1 MSRHCAMLVSSSQAR
16 PVIPAAGEDGKG
28 SAEDRLRADLAR
40 RVVAGPGLWTH
51 WLEDI
56 DRRGLIEELLADG
69 VIEEAAAS
77 APHDHQLDRALNA
90 KMTVICLIVGCL
102 FPGEGYDGALRVAF
116 SLPGLG
122 IKPGTPV
129 PSGPALSKARALSG
143 EHVMKQLFE
152 LDAARPD
159 PEPGPGSL
167 WHQMELTAIDG
178 TTAELFSNDELA
190 DEFGVPSGGTKP
202 KLRIVAHVRTGTRRW
217 IGAAVGGYLD
227 GENTVADEL
236 AGTFRPGMLNLADRG
251 FFSMSRWIR
260 LSATGA
266 HLCWRVKNGAT
277 SVPFKTLRVLPDG
290 SELVRLHESDGMLS
304 TRRRDARDKALPRLP
319 DTTARLV
326 CFTVTARTPRGH
338 VKTTAIR
345 VLTTL
350 PDHATFPAHEIAAL
364 YAERWQIEIAF
375 LHLKKTL
382 RGNRRVLRGR
392 SPVLAR
398 QEAWAFL
405 LVYNMIT
412 TLAARA
418 AALAGADP
426 DEISFTAVLSMVRA
440 GIWGDTCCEHCGR
453 RPRNPL
459 GRLLRSIISSPRN
472 RTGRKRTSG
481 RTAAERR
488 TRHTEDATYT
498 ITITPSNLPTWDES
512 PGS

>member
-1 MSRHCAMLVSSSQAR
+1 MSRHCAMLVSSSQAG

-40 RVVAGPGLWTH
+40 RVVAGPGLWTD

-143 EHVMKQLFE
+143 EHVMKRLFE

-266 HLCWRVKNGAT
+266 HLCWRVKNGAA

-304 TRRRDARDKALPRLP
+304 TRRCAQRDRHPP
-319 DTTARLV
+319 
-326 CFTVTARTPRGH
+326 VTGCGGVGP
-338 VKTTAIR
+338 
-345 VLTTL
+345 VL
-350 PDHATFPAHEIAAL
+350 
-364 YAERWQIEIAF
+364 
-375 LHLKKTL
+375 L
-382 RGNRRVLRGR
+382 RGAELRADADNSRQVQHFPFPRARVGAAGGGHGGVGDVPVRPQGADDHGRVRGVQQR
-392 SPVLAR
+392 PHNATGQPVLAV
-398 QEAWAFL
+398 Q
-405 LVYNMIT
+405 V
-412 TLAARA
+412 
-418 AALAGADP
+418 ALQLIQP
-426 DEISFTAVLSMVRA
+426 Y
-440 GIWGDTCCEHCGR
+440 H
-453 RPRNPL
+453 RPRGWRL
-459 GRLLRSIISSPRN
+459 GQRGDFGRSVRVYQPPVRQQRLHGLD
-472 RTGRKRTSG
+472 RTP
-481 RTAAERR
+481 A
-488 TRHTEDATYT
+488 
-498 ITITPSNLPTWDES
+498 LPDRG
-512 PGS
+512 PAD